1 MNKDRLVY
9 TFRPMPD
16 ITAVRARIKT
26 LIVESLHL
34 QGITPADIGDD
45 QPLFGDGLGLDSVDA
60 LEMMVALEKE
70 YGIRIDGH
78 QVGKETFTSV
88 STLAAFVQERLPAAS

>member
-1 MNKDRLVY
+1 
-9 TFRPMPD
+9 
-16 ITAVRARIKT
+16 
-26 LIVESLHL
+26 
-34 QGITPADIGDD
+34 
-45 QPLFGDGLGLDSVDA
+45 VDA

-88 STLAAFVQERLPAAS
+88 SSLAAFVQERLTPAS

>member
-1 MNKDRLVY
+1 MSEE
-9 TFRPMPD
+9 
-16 ITAVRARIKT
+16 AVRTRMKEI
-26 LIVESLHL
+26 IVKSLNL
-34 QGITPADIGDD
+34 EGMNPSQIGDD
-45 QPLFGDGLGLDSVDA
+45 EALFGEGLGLDSVDA

-88 STLAAFVQERLPAAS
+88 STLATFVQERLTPAS

>member
-1 MNKDRLVY
+1 MH
-9 TFRPMPD
+9 D
-16 ITAVRARIKT
+16 IAAVRARIKT

-34 QGITPADIGDD
+34 QGIAPADIGDD

-78 QVGKETFTSV
+78 QVGKETFASV
-88 STLAAFVQERLPAAS
+88 STLAAFVQERRPAAS